1 MGSSNGATMVRI
13 LQTSIRC
20 STKLLSRRQM
30 LITQFFPSLAR
41 FWLKHSQFN
50 SKIQLSKRTR
60 LINNN
65 HRLKNR
71 KIPYYIQM
79 RFRLS
84 NSLYGSNK
92 IYRLLVILQNLLEIL
107 KNSNKLPITC
117 SRARAKCILSSRMH
131 HSLSNSLHSSRNS
144 SRLSV
149 IPQNLLILKNNKLK
163 KKKCTNNSILR
174 NSGRRRKTKN

>member
-1 MGSSNGATMVRI
+1 
-13 LQTSIRC
+13 
-20 STKLLSRRQM
+20 M

-50 SKIQLSKRTR
+50 SKMPLSKRTR
-60 LINNN
+60 LINNS

-71 KIPYYIQM
+71 KIPFYIQM

-92 IYRLLVILQNLLEIL
+92 IYRLLAILQNLLEIF

-117 SRARAKCILSSRMH
+117 SRARAKCILSSRMR
-131 HSLSNSLHSSRNS
+131 HSLSNSLHRSKS
-144 SRLSV
+144 SRLLV